1 MAHHLDT
8 KPYLSSVPPDQL
20 RRGWMM
26 EVEERTS
33 LQPMDFQAQL
43 KAAQNS
49 VKALAHKRERLI
61 GDLRVEEA
69 RVAQTVA
76 TLRELGIANADK
88 MSGAELK
95 AAADKTQAELVT
107 NLDALKAQILEAEA
121 VMAEYEAVIQEE
133 GNLKQHS
140 SDE

>member
-1 MAHHLDT
+1 MLDGTPILDT

-33 LQPMDFQAQL
+33 SQPMDFQAQL
-43 KAAQNS
+43 KAGQNS

-61 GDLRVEEA
+61 GDLGVEEA

-76 TLRELGIANADK
+76 TLKELGIANADK

-107 NLDALKAQILEAEA
+107 NLDALKAQP
-121 VMAEYEAVIQEE
+121 
-133 GNLKQHS
+133 GS
-140 SDE
+140 

>member
-1 MAHHLDT
+1 
-8 KPYLSSVPPDQL
+8 
-20 RRGWMM
+20 M

-49 VKALAHKRERLI
+49 VKALASKRERLI

-76 TLRELGIANADK
+76 KLKELGIANADK
-88 MSGAELK
+88 MSVAELK

-107 NLDALKAQILEAEA
+107 TLDTLK
-121 VMAEYEAVIQEE
+121 
-133 GNLKQHS
+133 S
-140 SDE
+140 SDPGS